1 MNQDQLQH
9 IVSEVIRRL
18 APRLGADGS
27 RGSLVTVFT
36 GATVGFTEAIQQV
49 RSLILDGFCIQL
61 AFSPAAEQLYGRT
74 VLDQLAGFPHVDCVN
89 SSKWL
94 SSLRE
99 ARSVVVPLLSVN
111 TVSKIS
117 SLIADNLATNL
128 ILHGLFMG
136 KAVILA
142 HNGADSSG
150 PGRQQLGFHKGSLA
164 LRQALQKRLETVAE
178 YGCQLTN
185 VQQLRDVVNGACA
198 RESIEN
204 TKKTPSTPAVAH
216 PSCSPSGKVVTAADV
231 ASAHRLG
238 AHLMLPNGSLVTPL
252 ARDLA
257 MKHGVPLVKVDKY

>member
-1 MNQDQLQH
+1 MQH

-36 GATVGFTEAIQQV
+36 GATVGFSEALQQV

-61 AFSPAAEQLYGRT
+61 VFSPAAEQLYGRA
-74 VLDQLAGFPHVDCVN
+74 VLDQLTGFPHVDCLN
-89 SSKWL
+89 ASKWL
-94 SSLRE
+94 SSLGE
-99 ARSVVVPLLSVN
+99 ARGVVVPLLSVN

-142 HNGADSSG
+142 CNGADPSDR
-150 PGRQQLGFHKGSLA
+150 GRQELGFHKGSPA
-164 LRQALQKRLETVAE
+164 LQQALHKRLQTVAQ
-178 YGCQLTN
+178 YGCELTD
-185 VQQLRDVVNGACA
+185 VESLRDTVNRACA
-198 RESIEN
+198 REEIED
-204 TKKTPSTPAVAH
+204 TEKPGGLSSTARPT
-216 PSCSPSGKVVTAADV
+216 CSPRGKVVTATDV
-231 ASAHRLG
+231 SYAHQLG
-238 AHLMLPNGSLVTPL
+238 AHLMLSEDSLVTPL

-257 MKHGVPLVKVDKY
+257 IRYDVPLVKPDKH